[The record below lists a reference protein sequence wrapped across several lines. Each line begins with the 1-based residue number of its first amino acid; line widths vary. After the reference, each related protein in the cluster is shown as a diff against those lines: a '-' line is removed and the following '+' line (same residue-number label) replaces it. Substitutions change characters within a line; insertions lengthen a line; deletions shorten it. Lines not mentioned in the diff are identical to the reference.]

1 MSKDYEL
8 NIEGDKTTLGL
19 DFDNDGESSVGVEI
33 HYAESFDEL
42 ISIFKKNEKKDV
54 KAVKFEHEG
63 DELKIML
70 DANKDGENSIVVFI
84 KVTEGLIELFQEI
97 VKKFNK

>member
-1 MSKDYEL
+1 MKKYE
-8 NIEGDKTTLGL
+8 IKTVGDKTTLGL
-19 DFDNDGESSVGVEI
+19 DFDNDGESSVTVEV

-63 DELKIML
+63 ENLKIML
-70 DANKDGENSIVVFI
+70 DANKDGENSIVVNM
-84 KVTEGLIELFQEI
+84 KVTEGLVELFGEI
-97 VKKFNK
+97 VKKFKK